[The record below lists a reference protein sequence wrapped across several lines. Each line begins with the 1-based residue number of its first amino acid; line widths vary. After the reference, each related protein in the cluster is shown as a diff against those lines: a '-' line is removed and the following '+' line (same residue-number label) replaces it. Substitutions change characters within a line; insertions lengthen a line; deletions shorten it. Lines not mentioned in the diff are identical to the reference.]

1 MPPANATGTVYRRGD
16 PTSNRS
22 PSGRYGPP
30 RGRWNAPRAQTLD
43 EFMSAKTGSPP
54 SAFAMYMA

>member
-1 MPPANATGTVYRRGD
+1 MSPANTTGTAYRRVD

-22 PSGRYGPP
+22 PSGRYEPP
-30 RGRWNAPRAQTLD
+30 RGGCNALRAQTLD

>member
-1 MPPANATGTVYRRGD
+1 MSPGNAARTAYRRGD
-16 PTSNRS
+16 RTSNRS
-22 PSGRYGPP
+22 PSHRYGP
-30 RGRWNAPRAQTLD
+30 RQGGWNALRAQTLD